1 MKWFW
6 ILIRYILSFVVVL
19 SISLFYFIF
28 TPITSGFLF
37 LILNLF
43 YKEVLFSF
51 PFFIFNSF
59 TIEIIPACIAGSAYV
74 LLLLLNLLTP
84 NIKIGKRILL
94 FLFSSVVFLFINV
107 IRIFLS
113 VLILDK
119 STGLFSA
126 VHMGFWFLSIVFVI
140 LIWFLSIKLFKI
152 NEKPVYTDLKFILKN
167 LRKK

>member
-1 MKWFW
+1 
-6 ILIRYILSFVVVL
+6 
-19 SISLFYFIF
+19 
-28 TPITSGFLF
+28 
-37 LILNLF
+37 
-43 YKEVLFSF
+43 
-51 PFFIFNSF
+51 
-59 TIEIIPACIAGSAYV
+59 
-74 LLLLLNLLTP
+74 LNLLTP